1 MAEGKGFEPLNAFDV
16 SRFQDARL
24 RPLGQPSIEN
34 IEFCPAILPLETICR
49 KICEFPQIGGA
60 FVEIADRSRGVAQCP
75 KLTVFCRKSGVSAL
89 LFGEQVS
96 RFVEIGGD

>member
-34 IEFCPAILPLETICR
+34 IEFCSAILPPETICR
-49 KICEFPQIGGA
+49 KICEFPQIGGP
-60 FVEIADRSRGVAQCP
+60 FVEIADRSRGFAQFL
-75 KLTVFCRKSGVSAL
+75 KLTAFCRKSGVSAL
-89 LFGEQVS
+89 FLRGAGS
-96 RFVEIGGD
+96 RLVEIGGD